1 MPLEVKE
8 EFGINIEKD
17 DIRYSKKY
25 QSILDPTKESY
36 FFATRPLNIKESD
49 IMFGDEGTEFRLVNL
64 DEFVKMTD
72 GIKRQQDKVN
82 DYLKN
87 VSGDIVEFKI

>member
-1 MPLEVKE
+1 
-8 EFGINIEKD
+8 
-17 DIRYSKKY
+17 
-25 QSILDPTKESY
+25 
-36 FFATRPLNIKESD
+36 
-49 IMFGDEGTEFRLVNL
+49 MFGDEGTEFRLVNL